1 MSTITGTVWVTCM
14 YLEHHLGYEDKA
26 VTLDV
31 LKSGYQCYSDGSRLA
46 RDDIWLDGKK
56 RDVKL

>member
-1 MSTITGTVWVTCM
+1 M

-26 VTLDV
+26 VTLGV

-46 RDDIWLDGKK
+46 RDDIRLDGKK